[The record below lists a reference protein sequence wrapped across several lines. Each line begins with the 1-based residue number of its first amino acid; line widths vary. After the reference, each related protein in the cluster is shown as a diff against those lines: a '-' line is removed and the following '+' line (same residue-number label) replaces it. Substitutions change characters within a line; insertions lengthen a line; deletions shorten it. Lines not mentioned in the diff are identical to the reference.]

1 MKDLHS
7 IFFKYY
13 LILVFILFLW
23 LIHFLNFYFV
33 LNLYELGI
41 FPRSLE
47 GMLGIIFSPLIH
59 SSSDHNH
66 IINNSVPFLIL
77 SWALFYFYSPVAWRV
92 LFFSWV
98 FTGLLVWF
106 FARDAYHIG
115 LSGVIYSFL
124 FFLFFSGVFR
134 KDTRLL
140 TVALLVVFIYGS
152 MVWGIF
158 PYDWRISFES
168 HLSGSIVGL
177 FLSIIFKKQKAS
189 FKKVKTQWEIEEELG
204 IESDNLDGLW
214 EIDDEE

>member
-1 MKDLHS
+1 MKDLYS

-23 LIHFLNFYFV
+23 LIHFLNYYFV
-33 LNLYELGI
+33 LNLHELGV

-47 GMLGIIFSPLIH
+47 GLIGVFFSPIIH

-77 SWALFYFYSPVAWRV
+77 GWALFYFYSPIAWRV
-92 LFFSWV
+92 LFFSWI
-98 FTGLLVWF
+98 FTGLLVWLS
-106 FARDAYHIG
+106 ARDAYHIG
-115 LSGVIYSFL
+115 LSGVIYSLL

-158 PYDWRISFES
+158 PYDWKISFES
-168 HLSGSIVGL
+168 HLSGSLVGL
-177 FLSIIFKKQKAS
+177 ALSIVFKKQKAS

-214 EIDDEE
+214 EIEGEE